1 MKKIVI
7 LLISTVICG
16 SVYSADDIFNKDKS
30 LLILNNEQPHKEFDN
45 SSEQFDFFESMKQQE
60 QDRINQRNY
69 DLAQAHETQQHTS
82 NMSPHDRSQYYLEH
96 RHFDALNAQGHE
108 QQFNS
113 ILKAKNKGLIS
124 EKDYQQKIVKQNP
137 LPSAHGTNQLR
148 FSIPIGE

>member
-7 LLISTVICG
+7 LLISAVVCG
-16 SVYSADDIFNKDKS
+16 SVYSADDIFKRNSS
-30 LLILNNEQPHKEFDN
+30 LLILNNKEPHHEIE

-60 QDRINQRNY
+60 QDLINQRNY
-69 DLAQAHETQQHTS
+69 DLEQAHQTQQHTS
-82 NMSPHDRSQYYLEH
+82 NMSPHDKSQYYLEH
-96 RHFDALNAQGHE
+96 RHFDALNALGHE

-113 ILKAKNKGLIS
+113 MLKAKNKGLIS

>member
-1 MKKIVI
+1 MKKILI

-16 SVYSADDIFNKDKS
+16 SVYSEDDIFKKDKS
-30 LLILNNEQPHKEFDN
+30 LLILDNDAPHYEIE
-45 SSEQFDFFESMKQQE
+45 SSEQVDFFESFKQQE

-69 DLAQAHETQQHTS
+69 DLEQQQQIQANTS
-82 NMSPHDRSQYYLEH
+82 NMSPHDKSQYFLEH

-113 ILKAKNKGLIS
+113 MLKAKNRGLIS
-124 EKDYQQKIVKQNP
+124 EKDYQQKIVKQGP
-137 LPSAHGTNQLR
+137 LPLEQRSNQLR

>member
-16 SVYSADDIFNKDKS
+16 SVYSADDIFSKDKS
-30 LLILNNEQPHKEFDN
+30 LLILNNEEHHKEIQ
-45 SSEQFDFFESMKQQE
+45 SGEQFDFFESMKQQE

-69 DLAQAHETQQHTS
+69 ELEQAQVAQQHTS

-113 ILKAKNKGLIS
+113 ILKAKNRGLMS
-124 EKDYQQKIVKQNP
+124 EKDYQQRIAKHNSVP
-137 LPSAHGTNQLR
+137 LDQRSNQLK